1 MTKAE
6 FLQQF
11 NFTTPS
17 DYDAFSLQRLAHFS
31 QDVLRPAAVLIGLVE
46 RKNGLH
52 VVFTKRAAHLKHHP
66 GQVSFPG
73 GKYESSD
80 KLLLNTAV
88 RETTEEVGIPSH
100 MIEIIGTLP
109 SLPTISQFAVTPYLA
124 WIDSNYQPKI
134 DANEVAEVFEVP
146 ADFLF
151 SSTNLVNFHFQL
163 KTVTHKVFAMPY
175 QKHFIWGVTAQIID
189 AMQRQLAPFG
199 GINSA

>member
-109 SLPTISQFAVTPYLA
+109 SLPTISQFSVTPYLA
-124 WIDSNYQPKI
+124 WIDASYQPKI

-151 SSTNLVNFHFQL
+151 SPINLVNFHFQL

>member
-46 RKNGLH
+46 RRNGLH

-124 WIDSNYQPKI
+124 WIDSSYQPKI

-151 SSTNLVNFHFQL
+151 SPINLVNFHFQL

>member
-17 DYDAFSLQRLAHFS
+17 DYDAFSLQRLAHFN

-109 SLPTISQFAVTPYLA
+109 SLPTISQFSVTPYLA
-124 WIDSNYQPKI
+124 WIDASYQPKI

-151 SSTNLVNFHFQL
+151 SPINLVNFHFQL